1 MKIELIKKNVELI
14 RREERKEK
22 LQQKLQQKLEEK
34 LQQKL
39 TSCPTFA
46 DPGIV
51 ERSPFQRACKVL
63 VLQNSKEHHVEF
75 IYDYNQSTN
84 YFDNT
89 TIMVSSTTYFTP
101 HEYLSISCSCSSIF
115 FTREN
120 HLERTFFKSFLAIWI
135 KTNPPVWTWHCQ
147 RPGSRGCVRCR
158 TNPRFRRCSPSRRL
172 GPSSCHRSCLGW
184 RTGPWCPP

>member
-1 MKIELIKKNVELI
+1 MLTIASQKDKHDEN
-14 RREERKEK
+14 RAHQEECWANSKR
-22 LQQKLQQKLEEK
+22 K

-39 TSCPTFA
+39 TSSPTFA

-120 HLERTFFKSFLAIWI
+120 HLERTFFEILSCNLNINQP
-135 KTNPPVWTWHCQ
+135 T
-147 RPGSRGCVRCR
+147 CV
-158 TNPRFRRCSPSRRL
+158 NVALSKARFQGMCSL
-172 GPSSCHRSCLGW
+172 
-184 RTGPWCPP
+184 

>member
-1 MKIELIKKNVELI
+1 MGTLSISIQKKCSRWLVKEKIELIKKNVELI
-14 RREERKEK
+14 RREER
-22 LQQKLQQKLEEK
+22 EEK

-39 TSCPTFA
+39 TSSPTFA

-115 FTREN
+115 FTGEN
-120 HLERTFFKSFLAIWI
+120 HLERTFFKSFLAI
-135 KTNPPVWTWHCQ
+135 
-147 RPGSRGCVRCR
+147 
-158 TNPRFRRCSPSRRL
+158 
-172 GPSSCHRSCLGW
+172 
-184 RTGPWCPP
+184 

>member
-1 MKIELIKKNVELI
+1 M
-14 RREERKEK
+14 
-22 LQQKLQQKLEEK
+22 
-34 LQQKL
+34 
-39 TSCPTFA
+39 
-46 DPGIV
+46 
-51 ERSPFQRACKVL
+51 

-120 HLERTFFKSFLAIWI
+120 HLERTFFSNPSLQFEYKPTHLCECGIVKGQVPGDVLAVKPILDSGGVPHHAVWG
-135 KTNPPVWTWHCQ
+135 PVRVIDH
-147 RPGSRGCVRCR
+147 V
-158 TNPRFRRCSPSRRL
+158 L
-172 GPSSCHRSCLGW
+172 GEELAHDVHLRI
-184 RTGPWCPP
+184 